1 VIARVWT
8 ARARPDGADA
18 YAAHFNDHVLPA
30 LEAVDGCQGATLL
43 RRARGESTEL
53 VVISWWVSEDAIRE
67 FAGDN
72 FERAVVADE
81 ARRVLTSY
89 EDTVRHY
96 EVCGPSRLLVA
107 GS

>member
-1 VIARVWT
+1 MIARVWT

-18 YAAHFNDHVLPA
+18 YAAHFNDHVLSA

-53 VVISWWVSEDAIRE
+53 VVISWWVSEDAIRG

-89 EDTVRHY
+89 DETVRHY